1 MATLHDR
8 TLALAGILQATS
20 LVNDIATTGKADQH
34 DEETCLRSVMELNP
48 VDIHSI
54 YGHVAN
60 LSTGLKTLIAQLG
73 QNTAKPDL
81 DIARYTV
88 GLLHLERKLSKR
100 KTMLEQIAKG
110 ISRAKQQLEYFPV
123 THENIIAN
131 LGGLYSDT
139 ISQIPPKIM
148 VSGENHL
155 LTDASIANRIR
166 ALLLCGMRSALLWR
180 QLGGSRWQLLWKR
193 AALVKQAQH
202 ILTTECPATTH

>member
-8 TLALAGILQATS
+8 TLALAGIIQATS
-20 LVNDIATTGKADQH
+20 LVKAIATTGKADQH
-34 DEETCLRSVMELNP
+34 DMQTCLRSVMELNP
-48 VDIHSI
+48 VNIDSI
-54 YGHVAN
+54 YGHVVN
-60 LSTGLKTLIAQLG
+60 LSTGLNLLVGQLG
-73 QNTAKPDL
+73 ENTAKPDL

-100 KTMLEQIAKG
+100 KAMLEQIVKG
-110 ISRAKQQLEYFPV
+110 IARAQQQLEHFPIE
-123 THENIIAN
+123 HENIIAN

-155 LTDASIANRIR
+155 LADTTIANRIR
-166 ALLLCGMRSALLWR
+166 ALLLCGMRSAILWR

-193 AALVKQAQH
+193 GALVNEAQH
-202 ILTTECPATTH
+202 ILNSECTAPTH

>member
-20 LVNDIATTGKADQH
+20 LVKDIATTGKAHRH
-34 DEETCLRSVMELNP
+34 DEETCLRSMLELNP
-48 VDIHSI
+48 VDIHGI

-60 LSTGLKTLIAQLG
+60 LTTGLKTLIAQLG
-73 QNTAKPDL
+73 QNTVKPDL

-88 GLLHLERKLSKR
+88 GLLHLERKLAKR
-100 KTMLEQIAKG
+100 KAMLEQIAKG
-110 ISRAKQQLEYFPV
+110 ITRAKQQLEHFPI

-131 LGGLYSDT
+131 LAGLYSDT

-155 LTDASIANRIR
+155 LSDSAIANRIR
-166 ALLLCGMRSALLWR
+166 ALLLCGMRSAILWR
-180 QLGGSRWQLLWKR
+180 QLGGSRWQLLLKR
-193 AALVKQAQH
+193 ATFVKQAQH
-202 ILTTECPATTH
+202 ILANECPAASH